1 MRQLILAIFLLLII
15 SCKWYVDNTIDEAT
29 AESESALTATDQ
41 VLDEISETT
50 GLSPKK
56 ITKLTPKE
64 LENLAKEAQD
74 DSEKSKKEIEDQKNT
89 KKSKNIEVTDTPR
102 LIKLIKNLAE
112 KIDSVFQT
120 LINIGY
126 NVTYSAKSNLE
137 NGLKMVKL
145 LDELPKIAVNNGTDN
160 SNTKYAKL
168 KKVVDK
174 FNNENSVSVSLKE
187 HSNSKI
193 ETKKCIQTL
202 MKNVETYFEGV
213 CSELKNKNDGEYEKT
228 LTTLSEVVNKIK
240 SAAIA
245 IIYSYAL
252 IRL

>member
-1 MRQLILAIFLLLII
+1 M
-15 SCKWYVDNTIDEAT
+15 
-29 AESESALTATDQ
+29 
-41 VLDEISETT
+41 
-50 GLSPKK
+50 
-56 ITKLTPKE
+56 
-64 LENLAKEAQD
+64 
-74 DSEKSKKEIEDQKNT
+74 
-89 KKSKNIEVTDTPR
+89 
-102 LIKLIKNLAE
+102 IKNSAE

-126 NVTYSAKSNLE
+126 NATYAAKSNLE

-145 LDELPKIAVNNGTDN
+145 LDELLKIAVNNGTDN

-202 MKNVETYFEGV
+202 IKNVETYFEGA

-228 LTTLSEVVNKIK
+228 LTTLSEVANKIK

>member
-1 MRQLILAIFLLLII
+1 MSKLILAISILLII

-29 AESESALTATDQ
+29 VESKSALTSIDQ
-41 VLDEISETT
+41 VLDEISEAT
-50 GLSPKK
+50 GLSSEK
-56 ITKLTPKE
+56 ITKLTPEE

-89 KKSKNIEVTDTPR
+89 KESKNIEVKDTPR
-102 LIKLIKNLAE
+102 LIKLIKNSSE

-126 NVTYSAKSNLE
+126 NATYAAKSNLK

-145 LDELPKIAVNNGTDN
+145 LDELLKISVSSNGDKSTQ
-160 SNTKYAKL
+160 KYNKL
-168 KKVVDK
+168 KTVVNK
-174 FNNENSVSVSLKE
+174 FNAENSVSVSFKE

-228 LTTLSEVVNKIK
+228 LTTLS
-240 SAAIA
+240 
-245 IIYSYAL
+245 
-252 IRL
+252 

>member
-1 MRQLILAIFLLLII
+1 
-15 SCKWYVDNTIDEAT
+15 
-29 AESESALTATDQ
+29 
-41 VLDEISETT
+41 
-50 GLSPKK
+50 
-56 ITKLTPKE
+56 
-64 LENLAKEAQD
+64 
-74 DSEKSKKEIEDQKNT
+74 
-89 KKSKNIEVTDTPR
+89 
-102 LIKLIKNLAE
+102 
-112 KIDSVFQT
+112 
-120 LINIGY
+120 
-126 NVTYSAKSNLE
+126 
-137 NGLKMVKL
+137 
-145 LDELPKIAVNNGTDN
+145 KIAVNNGTDN

-174 FNNENSVSVSLKE
+174 FNNENSISVSLKE

-228 LTTLSEVVNKIK
+228 LTTLSEVANKIK

>member
-1 MRQLILAIFLLLII
+1 
-15 SCKWYVDNTIDEAT
+15 
-29 AESESALTATDQ
+29 
-41 VLDEISETT
+41 
-50 GLSPKK
+50 
-56 ITKLTPKE
+56 
-64 LENLAKEAQD
+64 
-74 DSEKSKKEIEDQKNT
+74 NT
-89 KKSKNIEVTDTPR
+89 KKSKNIEVKDTPR
-102 LIKLIKNLAE
+102 LIKLIKNSAE

-126 NVTYSAKSNLE
+126 NATYAAKSNLE

-145 LDELPKIAVNNGTDN
+145 LDELLKIAVSINGTDN

-213 CSELKNKNDGEYEKT
+213 CSELKNKNDGGYEKT
-228 LTTLSEVVNKIK
+228 LTTLSEVANKIK